1 MTRSDPTARGHAAGD
16 RRAVPP
22 PFTDLDW
29 SPERGREL
37 AEAIIGLWTEYL
49 AELPDLRISRGE
61 SLEVVREA
69 VALEVPDEPLP
80 LEELVTHLREVV
92 AHGTHIGHPGFLAY
106 ICGSGTVP
114 GAAAELLAPGAVQ
127 NAGGWMLA
135 PAAHEVERVVVQWLA
150 GELGLP
156 PSAGGVF
163 VTGGAIGNLVG
174 LKLARDQRA
183 GWNVREDGL
192 AGPRLTVY
200 SSEEAH
206 DTIGRAGDI
215 LGLGSAAVRR
225 IPVDGALRMRPDA
238 LEARITEDLGA
249 GARPI
254 AVVGTAG
261 TTGTGSIDPLPEL
274 AAMCERFG
282 LWFHVDA
289 AYGGPAVLADDLRPL
304 LAGIERADSVTLD
317 AHKWLYAAAPA
328 GCILAREERHLTE
341 SFAVDASYL
350 YEDKERT
357 GRGAHAAVLS
367 PTFSRGFDVLKVWVA
382 LLAHGR
388 TAFARRIAHDA
399 ELARYLGAQVEA
411 RPDFELVTPVSLSI
425 CCFRYRPSGLPE
437 SDAAATYV
445 DGLNKHLLTE
455 LQLDGRVLPSNAV
468 VHGRFALRACITNIR
483 TEADDLDALLDV
495 AAELGE
501 RLDAELRPESLR
513 PQTS

>member
-1 MTRSDPTARGHAAGD
+1 MSTPGSPQRGHADDD
-16 RRAVPP
+16 RRAGPAPVR
-22 PFTDLDW
+22 DLDW

-37 AEAIIGLWTEYL
+37 ADAFVALWTELL
-49 AELPDLRISRGE
+49 AELPKLPVSRGE
-61 SLEVVREA
+61 AQPVVEDA
-69 VALEVPDEPLP
+69 VALPVPDEPLA
-80 LEELVTHLREVV
+80 LEELVEHLREVI
-92 AHGTHIGHPGFLAY
+92 AHGTHIGHPRFLAY

-114 GAAAELLAPGAVQ
+114 GAAGELLAAGAVQ
-127 NAGGWMLA
+127 NAGGWMIA

-150 GELGLP
+150 SELGLP

-174 LKLARDQRA
+174 LKLARDQKA
-183 GWNVREDGL
+183 GSNVREDGL
-192 AGPRLTVY
+192 AGTNLTMY
-200 SSEEAH
+200 ASEEAH
-206 DTIGRAGDI
+206 DTIGRAADI
-215 LGLGSAAVRR
+215 LGLGAAAVRK
-225 IPVDGALRMRPDA
+225 IPADDVLRMRVDA
-238 LEARITEDLGA
+238 LEARITDDLRA

-274 AAMCERFG
+274 AAVCERFG

-304 LAGIERADSVTLD
+304 LAGVEHADSVTVD

-328 GCILAREERHLTE
+328 GCILAREERHLAE

-357 GRGAHAAVLS
+357 SRGAHAAGIS

-388 TAFARRIAHDA
+388 SAFARRIAHDA
-399 ELARYLGAQVEA
+399 ALARYLGEQVEA
-411 RPDFELVTPVSLSI
+411 RPDFELAAPVSLSI
-425 CCFRYRPSGLPE
+425 CCFRYRPPDLPHDE
-437 SDAAATYV
+437 TVATYV
-445 DGLNKHLLTE
+445 DRLNERLLTE

-483 TEADDLDALLDV
+483 TEAEDLDALLDI

-501 RLDAELRPESLR
+501 RLDDVLRPELASDA
-513 PQTS
+513 S